1 MRIYLCASSDERP
14 RTDPRLL
21 AACVD
26 YHFDA
31 LFPAG
36 LPPFPD
42 GVMLLGG
49 DMRSDR
55 TGEIGAECRRRGFAA
70 VLAGFGAAPGV
81 EVFRFCD
88 GVLRQGLTPI
98 LTESAWRAGCGAE
111 LMISSA
117 VTEGELRSRLAEAR
131 ERCPELCLDLERLRH
146 SFSFPSPD
154 GEGRRL
160 SGKELTAL
168 LSRRVDVR
176 FSEELGC
183 KAFTVEEREETLFVL
198 FDDEETLARKIRLA
212 AEMGVSRCFLLY
224 PEWNADEASAALAE

>member
-26 YHFDA
+26 YRFDKP
-31 LFPAG
+31 FPSG
-36 LPPFPD
+36 RSPFPD

-49 DMRSDR
+49 DLRSDR
-55 TGEIGAECRRRGFAA
+55 TGEIGAECRRRGFSA

-88 GVLRQGLTPI
+88 GILRQGLTPI

-117 VTEGELRSRLAEAR
+117 VTGGELRSRLDEAR
-131 ERCPELCLDLERLRH
+131 ERCPDLCLDLERLRH

-154 GEGRRL
+154 GDGRLL
-160 SGKELTAL
+160 SGKELSSL
-168 LSRRVDVR
+168 LRRGTEVR
-176 FSEELGC
+176 FSEELVC
-183 KAFTVEEREETLFVL
+183 KAFTIEENGKTRFVL
-198 FDDEETLARKIRLA
+198 FDDGETLARKVRLA
-212 AEMGVSRCFLLY
+212 AEMGVGRCFLLY
-224 PEWNADEASAALAE
+224 PEWKAEEAASALAE